1 MFDSLIHLQ
10 DSQTDRVKCDT
21 FNLFDSL
28 IHLQDS
34 QTRCLPCPWFQ
45 QFDSLIHL
53 QDSQTPNCK
62 NEVLTELNI

>member
-10 DSQTDRVKCDT
+10 DSQTVTGTKQKIDP
-21 FNLFDSL
+21 FDSL

-34 QTRCLPCPWFQ
+34 QTYSGSHIDNYM
-45 QFDSLIHL
+45 FDSLIHL